1 MTQLIRLDQVVSDP
15 AQQKRLRG
23 GAISIGNF
31 DGVHLGHQ
39 ELLRHVRREADRLAG
54 PAIAI
59 VLDPHPASVL
69 RPHGAPPALTALP
82 RRAELMTAIG
92 IDYLLVCE
100 ATRNFLN
107 QTADE
112 FFHSLIVDTLAG
124 QALVE
129 GPNFFFGRDRT
140 GNVTRLRELCEAHD
154 IQLTIVEPSVRDDRL
169 VSSSRIREAIA
180 SGEIALANEMLG
192 SIYRVSGKVA
202 SGEGRGR
209 QLGFPTANL
218 VSIAEMLPEN
228 GVYAGRALTADG
240 GQRIAAIHIGPN
252 PTFDEKNKT
261 KVEVHLLDYDGG
273 LYDQILTVELIHR
286 VREVRK
292 FADASELVAQM
303 KKDLTEVRHIVSSS
317 PF

>member
-1 MTQLIRLDQVVSDP
+1 MTELIRLDQIVSDP
-15 AQQKRLRG
+15 AQQNRLRG

-39 ELLRHVRREADRLAG
+39 ELLRHVRREGDRLVG
-54 PAIAI
+54 PTMAI

-82 RRAELMTAIG
+82 RRAELMTAVG
-92 IDYLLVCE
+92 IDFLLVCE
-100 ATRNFLN
+100 ATRDFLN

-112 FFHSLIVDTLAG
+112 FFQSLVVDMLDG
-124 QALVE
+124 RALVE

-140 GNVTRLRELCEAHD
+140 GNVVRLQELCD
-154 IQLTIVEPSVRDDRL
+154 VQNIQLTIVEPSVRDDRM

-192 SIYRVSGKVA
+192 SVYRITGTVA
-202 SGEGRGR
+202 AGEGRGR

-218 VSIAEMLPEN
+218 VAIAEMLPGN
-228 GVYAGRALTADG
+228 GVYAGRALMADG
-240 GQRIAAIHIGPN
+240 SNRIAAIHIGPN
-252 PTFDEKNKT
+252 PTFDEVNKT

-273 LYDQILTVELIHR
+273 LYDQIMTVELFR
-286 VREVRK
+286 QVREVRK
-292 FADASELVAQM
+292 FPGVSELVAQM
-303 KKDLTEVRHIVSSS
+303 EMDLKQIRRLVPSSS
-317 PF
+317 F

>member
-1 MTQLIRLDQVVSDP
+1 MTQLIRLDQMVTDP
-15 AQQKRLRG
+15 TQLKRLQG

-31 DGVHLGHQ
+31 DGVHLGHR

-54 PAIAI
+54 PSIAI

-82 RRAELMTAIG
+82 RRAELMTAVG
-92 IDYLLVCE
+92 IDFLLVCE
-100 ATRNFLN
+100 ATRDFLN

-112 FFHSLIVDTLAG
+112 FFQSLVVDTLAG
-124 QALVE
+124 RALVE

-140 GNVTRLRELCEAHD
+140 GNVTRLKELCDEQN
-154 IQLTIVEPSVRDDRL
+154 IQLTIVDPSVRDDRM

-180 SGEIALANEMLG
+180 SGEIVLANEMLG
-192 SIYRVSGKVA
+192 AIYRLTGTVV

-218 VSIAEMLPEN
+218 ISIGELLPDN
-228 GVYAGRALTADG
+228 GVYAGRALMADG
-240 GQRIAAIHIGPN
+240 EIRVAAIHIGPN
-252 PTFDEKNKT
+252 PTFDEEKKT

-273 LYDQILTVELIHR
+273 LYDQRLTVELIGR
-286 VREVRK
+286 VREIKK
-292 FADASELVAQM
+292 FPSASELITQM
-303 KKDLTEVRHIVSSS
+303 RIDLDQVRRIVPSS